1 MIMKKMN
8 ARIAAA
14 MVGAALS
21 TAAMAQIPAYS
32 QTFESLNAVSGSAL
46 ANDNWKVF
54 GNVFSPG
61 GGYLYGYGTFSAPN
75 GTPGF
80 CSIASGEAGPNQGNQ
95 YINVYSDYNNG
106 DHAVGNLIEANVFQE
121 RTLVAADLGKTY
133 NFKFD
138 YKAAF
143 IAGPAG
149 ATKTFAFIKVLNPF
163 TGYTLVANPNKETT
177 LASKT
182 EWSEGNTLSITIDN
196 SWTGHLLQFGFVSTA
211 TNYQNSGVFYDNIS
225 FGPAA
230 TSNTISGKINPDG
243 WTDTLA
249 MGSMTF
255 EIRNNGNV
263 VDTKVVSVDADGDY
277 SFTTTA
283 SGVNDVW
290 VNGGRF
296 LSKLTS
302 GVTISSSTTLN
313 VNLANGDATNDESCD
328 LLDYFALSDSYNL
341 APGDAGYNAAADFN
355 GDDSVDLLD
364 YFVLSDNYNA
374 AGDE

>member
-1 MIMKKMN
+1 
-8 ARIAAA
+8 
-14 MVGAALS
+14 
-21 TAAMAQIPAYS
+21 
-32 QTFESLNAVSGSAL
+32 
-46 ANDNWKVF
+46 
-54 GNVFSPG
+54 
-61 GGYLYGYGTFSAPN
+61 
-75 GTPGF
+75 
-80 CSIASGEAGPNQGNQ
+80 
-95 YINVYSDYNNG
+95 
-106 DHAVGNLIEANVFQE
+106 
-121 RTLVAADLGKTY
+121 
-133 NFKFD
+133 
-138 YKAAF
+138 
-143 IAGPAG
+143 
-149 ATKTFAFIKVLNPF
+149 
-163 TGYTLVANPNKETT
+163 
-177 LASKT
+177 
-182 EWSEGNTLSITIDN
+182 
-196 SWTGHLLQFGFVSTA
+196 
-211 TNYQNSGVFYDNIS
+211 
-225 FGPAA
+225 
-230 TSNTISGKINPDG
+230 
-243 WTDTLA
+243 

-255 EIRNNGNV
+255 ESRNNGNV